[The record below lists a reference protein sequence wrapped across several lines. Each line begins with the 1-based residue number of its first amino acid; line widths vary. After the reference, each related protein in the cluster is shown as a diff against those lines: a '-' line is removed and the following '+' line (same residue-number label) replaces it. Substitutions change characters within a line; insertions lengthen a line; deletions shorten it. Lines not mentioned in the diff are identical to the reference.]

1 MSQSETWRQH
11 PATAEELAGAVLGLV
26 ERSDTVTFGELAK
39 WMGAPLNN
47 STTTIQMGLC
57 YHFARNAISP
67 SGTATSAH
75 RAT

>member
-39 WMGAPLNN
+39 WMAPETR
-47 STTTIQMGLC
+47 SARAARRHAPIGPHDLC
-57 YHFARNAISP
+57 HP
-67 SGTATSAH
+67 
-75 RAT
+75 